1 MTQWSKCERWFRSV
15 ARAQYFLC
23 FVTSTLNI
31 HRVEYLEPASRNN
44 AVQQIISEFNAFMN
58 VECNNQWAL
67 DGLNW
72 AELIRCAYLAG
83 RMLEGFIAEIIEDQR
98 IRYTKLVEGAIFN
111 TLVAMIP
118 DEEIIVAKESRVT
131 IKDSIT
137 ETIT

>member
-1 MTQWSKCERWFRSV
+1 
-15 ARAQYFLC
+15 
-23 FVTSTLNI
+23 
-31 HRVEYLEPASRNN
+31 
-44 AVQQIISEFNAFMN
+44 MN

-67 DGLNW
+67 DGLDW
-72 AELIRCAYLAG
+72 SELIRCAYLAG

-118 DEEIIVAKESRVT
+118 DEEIVVAKESRVT

-137 ETIT
+137 EKIT